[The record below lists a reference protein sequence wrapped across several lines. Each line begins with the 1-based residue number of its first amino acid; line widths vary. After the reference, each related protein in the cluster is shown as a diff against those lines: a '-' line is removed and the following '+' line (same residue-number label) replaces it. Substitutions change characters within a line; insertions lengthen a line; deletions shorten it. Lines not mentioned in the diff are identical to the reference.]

1 MLSKKFRLNRYEIK
15 DLKSRKYK
23 IFHSNTFS
31 LVYKET
37 PDNAKIGVIVSI
49 KVAGKAVERNRIR
62 RLFYKA
68 SESLLDKKGNFLFLA
83 NKMSINASLEEI
95 IKETEELSSKIV

>member
-15 DLKSRKYK
+15 ELKSRKYK
-23 IFHSNTFS
+23 IFHSHTFS

-37 PDNAKIGVIVSI
+37 PDNTKIGVIVSI
-49 KVAGKAVERNRIR
+49 KIAEKAVERNRIK

-68 SESLLDKKGNFLFLA
+68 AEDLLDKKGNFLFLTNKTSA
-83 NKMSINASLEEI
+83 NVSLEDIKKEI
-95 IKETEELSSKIV
+95 DELSSKIV